1 MTVALWDVVGALQA
15 KIRASADTA
24 SPEELAYL
32 GTAIEKIAGPL
43 STLELANHV
52 DTLKAQLDQY
62 KLTASNSLTQLL
74 NTKIA
79 DAERTLLALKDSYVG
94 VVNNTITPAVS
105 SVNTSV
111 NNKVLEA
118 QDAVAALQAA
128 IQQASVVA
136 QQISQQQPISEMELL
151 FFNSF

>member
-1 MTVALWDVVGALQA
+1 MTVALWDVVTALQT

-32 GTAIEKIAGPL
+32 GTAIEKITGPL

-52 DTLKAQLDQY
+52 DTLKAQLDQH
-62 KLTASNSLTQLL
+62 KLTATNSLTQLL

-79 DAERTLLALKDSYVG
+79 DAERTLLALKDNYVG
-94 VVNNTITPAVS
+94 VVNNTITPAVNT
-105 SVNTSV
+105 VNASV

-118 QDAVAALQAA
+118 QDAIASLQVV

-136 QQISQQQPISEMELL
+136 QQISQEQPISEMDLL

>member
-1 MTVALWDVVGALQA
+1 MTVQLWDVVTELHT
-15 KIRASADTA
+15 KIRASAATA

-32 GTAIEKIAGPL
+32 GTAIDKISGPL
-43 STLELANHV
+43 TTLELANHV
-52 DTLKAQLDQY
+52 DALKTQLDQH
-62 KLTASNSLTQLL
+62 KTLASNSMTQLL

-79 DAERTLLALKDSYVG
+79 DAERTMLALRDSYVG
-94 VVNNTITPAVS
+94 SVNNTITPAVN

-118 QDAVAALQAA
+118 QDAIVSLQAA
-128 IQQASVVA
+128 IQQASAVA
-136 QQISQQQPISEMELL
+136 QQISQQQPFSEVELL

>member
-1 MTVALWDVVGALQA
+1 MTVQLWDVVTSLHT

-24 SPEELAYL
+24 TPEELAYL
-32 GTAIEKIAGPL
+32 GTAIEKISGPL

-52 DTLKAQLDQY
+52 DTLKAQLDQH
-62 KLTASNSLTQLL
+62 KSSASTSMTQLL

-79 DAERTLLALKDSYVG
+79 DAERSMLALRDSYVG
-94 VVNNTITPAVS
+94 VVNNTITTAVS

-111 NNKVLEA
+111 GNKVLEA
-118 QDAVAALQAA
+118 QDAIVALQAA
-128 IQQASVVA
+128 IQQASAVA
-136 QQISQQQPISEMELL
+136 QQITQQQPISEVELL